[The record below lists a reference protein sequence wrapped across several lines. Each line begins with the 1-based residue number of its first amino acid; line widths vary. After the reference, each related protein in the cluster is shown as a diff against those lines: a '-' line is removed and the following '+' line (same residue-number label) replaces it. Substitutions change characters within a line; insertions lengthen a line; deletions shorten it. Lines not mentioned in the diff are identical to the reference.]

1 MPFIKGSPSLFDAP
15 IEERGVES
23 YLQEAR
29 AMIGRFGSSWMINDQ
44 DVVGNV
50 ASAIAKAEHN
60 YDPSRGNKR
69 VTVRITYGRYQIIKE
84 LRDIKKW
91 AKRPTHFSID
101 APMSPRDRHS
111 EENTGKS
118 YGNDLVD
125 YREPSYVDRERE
137 EDIEYKK
144 AMVKRVIRENKT
156 MTKKQKKYL
165 RMRYIKG
172 MEQKHMAE
180 KLGISKQAVNQV
192 VLAGIAKLKKDLL

>member
-1 MPFIKGSPSLFDAP
+1 
-15 IEERGVES
+15 
-23 YLQEAR
+23 
-29 AMIGRFGSSWMINDQ
+29 
-44 DVVGNV
+44 
-50 ASAIAKAEHN
+50 
-60 YDPSRGNKR
+60 
-69 VTVRITYGRYQIIKE
+69 
-84 LRDIKKW
+84 
-91 AKRPTHFSID
+91 
-101 APMSPRDRHS
+101 MSPRDRHS

-118 YGNDLVD
+118 YGNDLAD

-165 RMRYIKG
+165 RMRYVKG